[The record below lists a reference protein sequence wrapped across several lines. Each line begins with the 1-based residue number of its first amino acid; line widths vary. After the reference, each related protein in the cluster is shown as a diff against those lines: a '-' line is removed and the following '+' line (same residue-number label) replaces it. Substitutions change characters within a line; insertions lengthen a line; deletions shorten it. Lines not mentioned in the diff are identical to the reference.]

1 MSLRHLELL
10 VMLLLAAG
18 CSKLTASN
26 YDQLKMG
33 MTYAEVKGLLGE
45 PDRCSDVLG
54 AKHCVWG
61 DEKKHISVN
70 FVADQAILF
79 AAENMR

>member
-1 MSLRHLELL
+1 MSLRSLVLL
-10 VMLLLAAG
+10 TSLLLLG
-18 CSKLTASN
+18 CSRLTAAN
-26 YDQLKMG
+26 YDKLKMG
-33 MTYAEVKGLLGE
+33 MSYAEVKALLGE

-61 DEKKHISVN
+61 DEKKHITVN

-79 AAENMR
+79 SAENVH